1 MNELEAFVRNSHIK
15 SLTEDEQRQ
24 VMAAL
29 QQLISET
36 RDKLINQEIED
47 ESRQQLQQQIEAW
60 EMLLEKL
67 GTINTQ

>member
-36 RDKLINQEIED
+36 RDKLINQEISD
-47 ESRQQLQQQIEAW
+47 ESRQQLQQQITAW
-60 EMLLEKL
+60 ETLLEKWER
-67 GTINTQ
+67 INTQ